1 MVLARSHISFR
12 SLVEVGKLRIAV
24 ASACSTIPGFLLH
37 EVHWNGSVLRAF
49 LAVLV
54 GTMILAAGAGALN
67 NVQDIRLDERS
78 ARTRGRALPS
88 GRLQEAQALMFSL
101 SLLMLGMVILLRG
114 ASADTAMLGLAAVVM
129 YNGIYT
135 PLKRLSPLAL
145 WPGTVVGALPPLM
158 GNAAANG
165 SWSDPG
171 IYWLAAF
178 YMMWQVPHFMLI
190 LLKHGTS
197 YSDWKIPTLLDWF
210 STAALARL
218 AFLWI
223 VGVAAFAIL
232 GMLFLPRAGMV
243 SLGLLV
249 MGSIWVLRPALA
261 LLLSPLP
268 DSAAR
273 HAFLHINVFSLLV
286 AAVVALQL

>member
-1 MVLARSHISFR
+1 MVLARPYVSIR
-12 SLVEVGKLRIAV
+12 SLAEVGKLRIAV
-24 ASACSTIPGFLLH
+24 ASALSTVPGFLLH
-37 EVHWNGSVLRAF
+37 DITWNGSVVRAF
-49 LAVLV
+49 LSVLL
-54 GTMILAAGAGALN
+54 GTMLLAVGAGALN
-67 NVQDIRLDERS
+67 NVQDARLDARS

-88 GRLQEAQALMFSL
+88 GRLQEATVLMFSL
-101 SLLMLGMVILLRG
+101 SLLLTGFLILLGG
-114 ASADTAMLGLAAVVM
+114 ASADTALLGLAAVAM

-135 PLKRLSPLAL
+135 PLKRLTPLAL

-158 GNAAANG
+158 GHAAANG

-190 LLKHGTS
+190 LLKHGTN
-197 YSDWKIPTLLDWF
+197 YSDWNIPTLLDWF
-210 STAALARL
+210 STAGLARL

-223 VGVAAFAIL
+223 AGVVAFAMM
-232 GMLFLPRAGMV
+232 GMLFLPRAGIL
-243 SLGLLV
+243 SLAVLFIGAI
-249 MGSIWVLRPALA
+249 GVLRPALA

-268 DSAAR
+268 GPAAR
-273 HAFLHINVFSLLV
+273 NTFLHINVFSLLV